1 MKKEKMVSYTREQLD
16 TLPISDERWQ
26 EMIAFSQRP
35 DSEIDFSDIPP
46 ITEEQAKH
54 AVRGWE
60 NHPGRARN
68 RKPHAA

>member
-1 MKKEKMVSYTREQLD
+1 MKMEKIVSYRLED
-16 TLPISDERWQ
+16 LPPITDERLQ

-35 DSEIDFSDIPP
+35 IDTSDIPP
-46 ITEEQAKH
+46 ITPEQAKN

-68 RKPHAA
+68 RIRPAA

>member
-1 MKKEKMVSYTREQLD
+1 MKKEKIVSYTREEIPSITPDRL
-16 TLPISDERWQ
+16 R
-26 EMIAFSQRP
+26 EMIALSQLP
-35 DSEIDFSDIPP
+35 DSEIDYSDIPQ
-46 ITEEQAKH
+46 ITPEQAKQ